1 MAVRSLLSAVLI
13 GSGAL
18 FSPVEAG
25 PRSFGPETG
34 SLLVPAAPLGKDDLL
49 AQRAGVPP
57 GERQREPD
65 ARLPEA
71 GGRRNPIVAGLLSAA
86 VPGAGQFYNG
96 NELGYL
102 FVGVE
107 AAAWLAHLSMHDTG
121 TDIQGQFKK
130 FADQHWAWERYRDTS
145 FEDCPPEGHSDLG
158 GSGVQDSTL
167 SSLYNTRR
175 DDFYEDIGKLSIYFC
190 GWDTQANKDIYRDMR
205 EDSND
210 FLRNARYATT
220 VVFLNHLVS
229 AIHAARGAARH
240 NARLTG
246 STEID
251 LKLSPEL
258 ANPMAQLVLSHRFQ

>member
-1 MAVRSLLSAVLI
+1 MAVRSLLSAFLI
-13 GSGAL
+13 GTGAL
-18 FSPVEAG
+18 SSPVEAG
-25 PRSFGPETG
+25 PRHLTSDAGV
-34 SLLVPAAPLGKDDLL
+34 SLLASPTPVGKEELL
-49 AQRAGVPP
+49 AQRAGLPP
-57 GERQREPD
+57 DERQRPPD
-65 ARLPEA
+65 AHLPTEER
-71 GGRRNPIVAGLLSAA
+71 RRNPVLAGLLSAA
-86 VPGAGQFYNG
+86 VPGAGQLYNG
-96 NELGYL
+96 SQLGYL

-107 AAAWLAHLSMHDTG
+107 AAAWVAHFSMHDTG
-121 TDIQGQFKK
+121 MDIQGQFKK
-130 FADQHWAWERYRDTS
+130 YADQHWDWDRYRDTT
-145 FEDCPPEGHSDLG
+145 FEDCPAEGHSDLG

-167 SSLYNTRR
+167 MSLYNTRR
-175 DDFYEDIGKLSIYFC
+175 DDFYEDIGKLPIYFC

-205 EDSND
+205 ADSND

-258 ANPMAQLVLSHRFQ
+258 ANPTAQLVLSHRF